1 VIKIRIFGYN
11 FVWPKD
17 EKPSDEK
24 YQSFTPPQ
32 KDDGSVDI
40 AASAFAASYIDL
52 EGTVRTEAELITR
65 YRKMA
70 LQPELNKA
78 VDEITNECVTRDDED
93 SEIVK
98 IFLDNIPSEVLSK
111 SLKDKIEEEFE
122 EIKKLLKFNTQ
133 YYNIF
138 RKWYIDGR
146 IYYHAI
152 IDDKKPQEGIKE
164 CRFIDPRKIR
174 KVREIMRKRGP
185 DGSTLIKTKQEY
197 YMYNDRGFSDSLRTT
212 LPTAA
217 GVKIAKDTIAYVPSG
232 NLNENGTMMLSWLH
246 PAIKP
251 LNELRTM
258 EDSTVIY
265 RITRA
270 PERRVW
276 YIDVGQL
283 PKAKAEQHV
292 RDLMVKHRNKLIY
305 DSQTGEI
312 KDDRRFM
319 TMLEDYWLPQRE
331 GRGTKVDTLKRGE
344 GLGKMEEVEYFQKKL
359 FESLQIPIN
368 RLNADEAIV
377 NIGQPDQLSHAEL
390 KFDKFCSRL
399 QQKFSTLFTQLL
411 EKQLVLKGIF
421 RIEAFNEFKEQ
432 IEYEFTKDNYFAE
445 LKNQQILQ
453 MRMGVLEQML
463 STGIIGMYFSH
474 NYVRKEILK
483 QDEKEMKRIDK
494 EIKEEQENY
503 QYLSPDQKMMLQQQE
518 MDTQNQV
525 ADTMAGDQ
533 QAEDYA
539 ATPEGQASQTIQQLG
554 NESNPSLQQISQMRR
569 AKKVAG

>member
-1 VIKIRIFGYN
+1 MKIYGYE
-11 FVWPKD
+11 FRWETPPPE
-17 EKPSDEK
+17 EKLT
-24 YQSFTPPQ
+24 SFTPPQ
-32 KDDGSVDI
+32 KDDGSVDV

-70 LQPELNKA
+70 LQPEINKA
-78 VDEITNECVTRDDED
+78 VDEITNECVTRDDENG
-93 SEIVK
+93 EIVK
-98 IFLDNIPSEVLSK
+98 IFLDNIPDKTLSK
-111 SLKDKIEEEFE
+111 PLKKKIEDEFE
-122 EIKKLLKFNTQ
+122 EVKKLLRFNSQ

-152 IDDKKPQEGIKE
+152 IDEKKPKEGIKE
-164 CRFIDPRKIR
+164 CRYVDPRKIR
-174 KVREIMRKRGP
+174 KVREIVRSRGP
-185 DGSTLIKTKQEY
+185 DGATLIKTKKEY

-212 LPTAA
+212 LPTAS
-217 GVKIAKDTIAYVPSG
+217 GIKIAKDTIAYVPSG
-232 NLNENGTMMLSWLH
+232 NLNENNTMMLSWLH

-292 RDLMVKHRNKLIY
+292 RDIMVKHRNKLIY
-305 DSQTGEI
+305 DSQTGEV

-331 GRGTKVDTLKRGE
+331 GRGTKVETLKRGE
-344 GLGKMEEVEYFQKKL
+344 GLGKMEEVEYFQKGL
-359 FESLQIPIN
+359 YESLQIPIN
-368 RLNADEAIV
+368 RLNPDEGIV

-399 QQKFSTLFTQLL
+399 QQKFSNLFTQLL
-411 EKQLVLKGIF
+411 EKQLVLKGTF
-421 RIEAFNEFKEQ
+421 RIEAFTDFKEQ
-432 IEYEFTKDNYFAE
+432 IEFEFTKDNFFAE

-463 STGIIGMYFSH
+463 TTGIVGMYYSH
-474 NYVRKEILK
+474 KYVRKEILK
-483 QDEKEMKRIDK
+483 QDEEEIKRIDK

-503 QYLSPDQKMMLQQQE
+503 QYLSQDQKMMLQQQE

-525 ADTMAGDQ
+525 ADDMAGSQ
-533 QAEDYA
+533 QDADYA
-539 ATPEGQASQTIQQLG
+539 ATPEGQASETMKQLG
-554 NESNPSLQQISQMRR
+554 DNSNPSIQQISQMRR
-569 AKKVAG
+569 AKKVVG

>member
-1 VIKIRIFGYN
+1 MKIFGYE
-11 FVWPKD
+11 FVWPEG
-17 EKPSDEK
+17 EKPTDE
-24 YQSFTPPQ
+24 QFASFTPPQ
-32 KDDGSVDI
+32 KEDGSVD
-40 AASAFAASYIDL
+40 AFAASYIDL

-65 YRKMA
+65 YRKMG
-70 LQPELNKA
+70 LQPEINKA
-78 VDEITNECVTRDDED
+78 VDEITNECVTRDDID
-93 SEIVK
+93 GEIVK
-98 IFLDNIPSEVLSK
+98 IFLDNIDNKILSK
-111 SLKDKIEEEFE
+111 ELKKRIEDEFE
-122 EIKKLLKFNTQ
+122 EIKKLLKFNSA
-133 YYNIF
+133 YYSIF
-138 RKWYIDGR
+138 RRWYIDGR

-152 IDDKKPQEGIKE
+152 IDNKKPHEGIKE
-164 CRFIDPRKIR
+164 CRNIDPRKIR
-174 KVREIMRKRGP
+174 KVREIVRSRGP
-185 DGSTLIKTKQEY
+185 DGATLIKTKREY

-283 PKAKAEQHV
+283 PKPKAEQHV
-292 RDLMVKHRNKLIY
+292 RDMMVRHRNKLIY

-331 GRGTKVDTLKRGE
+331 GRGTKVETLKRGE
-344 GLGKMEEVEYFQKKL
+344 GLGSMEEVEYFQKGL
-359 FESLQIPIN
+359 YESLQIPIN
-368 RLNADEAIV
+368 RLNPDEAIV

-390 KFDKFCSRL
+390 KFDKFCKRL
-399 QQKFSTLFTQLL
+399 QQKFASLFTQLL
-411 EKQLVLKGIF
+411 EKQLVLKGAF
-421 RIEAFNEFKEQ
+421 RIEAFQEFKDQ

-463 STGIIGMYFSH
+463 TTGIVGMYYSH
-474 NYVRKEILK
+474 KYVRREILK
-483 QDEKEMKRIDK
+483 QDEKEMKELDK

-503 QYLSPDQKMMLQQQE
+503 QYLSQDQKMMLQQQE
-518 MDTQNQV
+518 METQNAV
-525 ADTMAGDQ
+525 ANDMAGAQ
-533 QAEDYA
+533 QSEDYA
-539 ATPEGQASQTIQQLG
+539 ASPEGQASQTIQQVG

-569 AKKVAG
+569 AKKVVG